1 MCWVLKI
8 LGCCYRDNAGIFIE
22 VGPQQETGLFRIR
35 SWVGSWNVDL
45 GLSLYPICYECVCSS
60 ILWAIRK
67 CTWWIFSI
75 CSESSQVPWGSL
87 GLPNDNC
94 YSILSY
100 LFRKLKSVWSVNSRY
115 YLWSFRKHTWQINKW
130 RSWFGE
136 ESLDAS
142 QAPGQSSS
150 CNTCRHLDQF
160 FILYTIRR
168 SSYVNLCLSYPLSMT
183 MPVRYTFKL
192 SGKLTVG

>member
-1 MCWVLKI
+1 M
-8 LGCCYRDNAGIFIE
+8 LGYLSKSAPNRKLDFLWLG
-22 VGPQQETGLFRIR
+22 VGLDLVSLF
-35 SWVGSWNVDL
+35 
-45 GLSLYPICYECVCSS
+45 PICYECVCSY

-130 RSWFGE
+130 RNWFGE

-150 CNTCRHLDQF
+150 CNTCRSFGPIFYFVHNPSILVCQPWS
-160 FILYTIRR
+160 FI
-168 SSYVNLCLSYPLSMT
+168 SPFNDNASKVH
-183 MPVRYTFKL
+183 F
-192 SGKLTVG
+192 

>member
-1 MCWVLKI
+1 MI
-8 LGCCYRDNAGIFIE
+8 
-22 VGPQQETGLFRIR
+22 
-35 SWVGSWNVDL
+35 WVGSWNLDL
-45 GLSLYPICYECVCSS
+45 GLSLFPICFECVCSC
-60 ILWAIRK
+60 ILWADWK

-115 YLWSFRKHTWQINKW
+115 YLWSFRNHTWQINKG
-130 RSWFGE
+130 RNWFGE

-150 CNTCRHLDQF
+150 SNTCRHFDQF
-160 FILYTIRR
+160 LFCTQSVDPRILD
-168 SSYVNLCLSYPLSMT
+168 VNLCLSYPLSMT